1 MGDFDLVGIT
11 PAATV
16 DATGL
21 DPGPVLLMVRNALS
35 RIDEGDVLEVT
46 GGNDGLA
53 DEIGGWCRL
62 NSCEVV
68 ASLDAGADR
77 TWLVRKGP
85 AAPAWEKPDWG
96 ISLPRRDGRRID
108 LRDWFEGRVRDVPE
122 V

>member
-1 MGDFDLVGIT
+1 MPGEGNLGDFDLVGIT

-53 DEIGGWCRL
+53 DEIGG
-62 NSCEVV
+62 
-68 ASLDAGADR
+68 
-77 TWLVRKGP
+77 
-85 AAPAWEKPDWG
+85 
-96 ISLPRRDGRRID
+96 
-108 LRDWFEGRVRDVPE
+108 
-122 V
+122 